1 MPAARQWAYKRRRK
15 IMGLRIRKSI
25 SFGKGF
31 RVNLGKSGITS
42 VTFGKRGAPHITTGR
57 RGTRFGTPVV
67 PGTGISYETRL
78 DKPKTRQSRKESR
91 KSTAT
96 AHEPDAV
103 AQTSVIPTTLAEPG
117 TGGNGNGEKSNGDG
131 TVKTRK
137 PFYKRWWFLVLAV
150 LVVLTII
157 GSISTPSYDL
167 PDTVGMNVAEAQQ
180 KLKGIGFTNVKVVG
194 QTSDKTD
201 IWKVK
206 SQSPANGKQKA
217 STAISLTVEKDL
229 SKIPTLVK
237 TGAKL
242 TDVETLLAGYGYSA
256 GDYSVKTDSGDNVSE
271 QNDWSVVSVS
281 NDDTPVITVHSE
293 AADEAAKK
301 KAEEEAEEEA
311 ARKAQEEAEAQKA
324 KEEADRKAAEEAARQ
339 QAEQQKQAEA
349 EQQRQA
355 EQQQQQAQQ
364 QQQTQHQSTGTA
376 HGGAFCSTEGARAQ
390 SDRSSNIL
398 TCKPASDGRLRWQN

>member
-1 MPAARQWAYKRRRK
+1 MPAARQWAYKRKRK
-15 IMGLRIRKSI
+15 IMGFRIRKSI

-117 TGGNGNGEKSNGDG
+117 TGGNGNGGKSNGDG

-206 SQSPANGKQKA
+206 SQSPANGKQEA

-301 KAEEEAEEEA
+301 KKAEEEA
-311 ARKAQEEAEAQKA
+311 ARKAQ
-324 KEEADRKAAEEAARQ
+324 EEADRKAAEEAARQ

-364 QQQTQHQSTGTA
+364 QHTQQQQQTQHQSTGTA

-390 SDRSSNIL
+390 SDRGSNIL
-398 TCKPASDGRLRWQN
+398 TCKPASDGRLRWQK

>member
-15 IMGLRIRKSI
+15 IMGFRIRKSI

-117 TGGNGNGEKSNGDG
+117 TGGNGNGGKSNGDG

-157 GSISTPSYDL
+157 GSISAPSYDL

-301 KAEEEAEEEA
+301 KAEEEA
-311 ARKAQEEAEAQKA
+311 ARKAQ
-324 KEEADRKAAEEAARQ
+324 EEADRKAAEEAARQ

-364 QQQTQHQSTGTA
+364 QQSTGTA

-398 TCKPASDGRLRWQN
+398 TCKPASDGRLRWQK

>member
-1 MPAARQWAYKRRRK
+1 
-15 IMGLRIRKSI
+15 MGFRIRKSI

-117 TGGNGNGEKSNGDG
+117 TGGNGNGGKSNGDG

-157 GSISTPSYDL
+157 GSISAPSYDL

-206 SQSPANGKQKA
+206 S
-217 STAISLTVEKDL
+217 
-229 SKIPTLVK
+229 
-237 TGAKL
+237 
-242 TDVETLLAGYGYSA
+242 
-256 GDYSVKTDSGDNVSE
+256 
-271 QNDWSVVSVS
+271 
-281 NDDTPVITVHSE
+281 
-293 AADEAAKK
+293 
-301 KAEEEAEEEA
+301 
-311 ARKAQEEAEAQKA
+311 
-324 KEEADRKAAEEAARQ
+324 
-339 QAEQQKQAEA
+339 
-349 EQQRQA
+349 
-355 EQQQQQAQQ
+355 
-364 QQQTQHQSTGTA
+364 
-376 HGGAFCSTEGARAQ
+376 
-390 SDRSSNIL
+390 
-398 TCKPASDGRLRWQN
+398 

>member
-15 IMGLRIRKSI
+15 IMGFRIRKSI

-117 TGGNGNGEKSNGDG
+117 TGGNGNGGKSNGDG

-157 GSISTPSYDL
+157 GSISAPSYDL

-301 KAEEEAEEEA
+301 KAEEEA
-311 ARKAQEEAEAQKA
+311 ARKAQ
-324 KEEADRKAAEEAARQ
+324 EEADRKAAEEAARQ
-339 QAEQQKQAEA
+339 QAEQQNKPK
-349 EQQRQA
+349 RN
-355 EQQQQQAQQ
+355 
-364 QQQTQHQSTGTA
+364 SKGKPNN
-376 HGGAFCSTEGARAQ
+376 SNSRL
-390 SDRSSNIL
+390 SSN
-398 TCKPASDGRLRWQN
+398 KPSSNSRRSTNPRGPRTEARSARRRERERSQIAAATS

>member
-1 MPAARQWAYKRRRK
+1 M
-15 IMGLRIRKSI
+15 
-25 SFGKGF
+25 
-31 RVNLGKSGITS
+31 
-42 VTFGKRGAPHITTGR
+42 
-57 RGTRFGTPVV
+57 
-67 PGTGISYETRL
+67 
-78 DKPKTRQSRKESR
+78 
-91 KSTAT
+91 
-96 AHEPDAV
+96 
-103 AQTSVIPTTLAEPG
+103 
-117 TGGNGNGEKSNGDG
+117 
-131 TVKTRK
+131 KTRK

-157 GSISTPSYDL
+157 GSISAPSYDL

-242 TDVETLLAGYGYSA
+242 TDVETLLAGYGYSVS
-256 GDYSVKTDSGDNVSE
+256 DYSVKTDSGDNVSE

-301 KAEEEAEEEA
+301 KAEEEA
-311 ARKAQEEAEAQKA
+311 ARKAQ
-324 KEEADRKAAEEAARQ
+324 EEADRKAAEEAARQ
-339 QAEQQKQAEA
+339 QAEQQNKPK
-349 EQQRQA
+349 RN
-355 EQQQQQAQQ
+355 
-364 QQQTQHQSTGTA
+364 SKGKPNN
-376 HGGAFCSTEGARAQ
+376 SNSRL
-390 SDRSSNIL
+390 SSN
-398 TCKPASDGRLRWQN
+398 KPSSNSRRSTNPRGPRTEARSARRRERERSQIAAATS

>member
-1 MPAARQWAYKRRRK
+1 
-15 IMGLRIRKSI
+15 MGLRIRKSI

-349 EQQRQA
+349 EQQ
-355 EQQQQQAQQ
+355 QQQAQQ

>member
-1 MPAARQWAYKRRRK
+1 
-15 IMGLRIRKSI
+15 MGLRIRKSI